1 MKVVVAIDSFKGCAT
16 SVDLAKYI
24 KRGIEKVYKKSEIE
38 ICPIADGGEGT
49 VEALNSLKDS
59 QLISTTCKDP
69 LGDDI
74 EAQYVILKNNTAV
87 IEMASASGLP
97 LVPISKR
104 DPSITSS
111 YGTGDLIKDAIKKGV
126 REFIIGIGGSATND
140 GGIGMLRSL
149 GFKFL
154 DKTNS
159 EICYAKD
166 MQKIVK
172 IDKSNILEELKDCY
186 FKVACDVNNPL
197 YGKNGASYVYAKQ
210 KGASDDLIE
219 ELDKGLKNF
228 AKVALKNSSEE
239 FDKYAGSGAAGGLG
253 FAFLA
258 FLNSKLQSGIEII
271 LEELEF
277 EKKIKNAKIVITGE
291 GKIDKQSSMGK
302 VLSGIGNICKKNNI
316 TCIAIGGDTKDADE
330 NLHKIGI
337 DAYFSI
343 LNSPMS
349 LKEAMNKKNT
359 LNMIEKKVEQIFRLI
374 MVTYYSTN

>member
-1 MKVVVAIDSFKGCAT
+1 MNRYEPIIKD
-16 SVDLAKYI
+16 VD
-24 KRGIEKVYKKSEIE
+24 
-38 ICPIADGGEGT
+38 
-49 VEALNSLKDS
+49 
-59 QLISTTCKDP
+59 
-69 LGDDI
+69 
-74 EAQYVILKNNTAV
+74 
-87 IEMASASGLP
+87 
-97 LVPISKR
+97 ISKR
-104 DPSITSS
+104 DSKICDS
-111 YGTGDLIKDAIKKGV
+111 IKDAIKKGV

-277 EKKIKNAKIVITGE
+277 EKKIKN
-291 GKIDKQSSMGK
+291 DK
-302 VLSGIGNICKKNNI
+302 
-316 TCIAIGGDTKDADE
+316 T
-330 NLHKIGI
+330 
-337 DAYFSI
+337 
-343 LNSPMS
+343 
-349 LKEAMNKKNT
+349 
-359 LNMIEKKVEQIFRLI
+359 
-374 MVTYYSTN
+374 